1 MRSLLLVAAALV
13 PTSLFAAEPVVTRGI
28 PYAQPANER
37 QMLDVYAPKGAKN
50 APVVLWIHGGGWREG
65 DKKSAEPKAQA
76 MVDHGYVLVA
86 TNYRFVP
93 NVNLK
98 EMTGDIAKSI
108 RWIHDHIGEHGGDG
122 KAIFV
127 MGHSAGAHLAALV
140 CTDDR
145 YLKAEG
151 LSLGILKGCVPLDVS
166 MYDVP
171 KRFKEIPAKSKDVY
185 STAFGTSEEMHR
197 ELSPVAHI
205 AKDKQIPSFLILH
218 VADRNETKVQSHWLA
233 DKLKEAGVPA
243 RVIAAEGT
251 NHGTI
256 NTNLGRAG
264 DPPTEAMWEFM
275 TAALK
280 R

>member
-1 MRSLLLVAAALV
+1 MRFLPLAAMLLLAAPLH
-13 PTSLFAAEPVVTRGI
+13 AEPPVATRGI
-28 PYAQPANER
+28 PYAEPKAER
-37 QMLDVYAPKGAKN
+37 RMLDVYAPAKAKN
-50 APVVLWIHGGGWREG
+50 APVVLWIHGGGWTMG

-76 MVDHGYVLVA
+76 FVDKGYVLVA
-86 TNYRFVP
+86 ANYRFVP
-93 NVNLK
+93 HVNLK

-108 RWIHDHIGEHGGDG
+108 RWIHEHIAEHGGNG
-122 KAIFV
+122 NEIFV

-151 LSLGILKGCVPLDVS
+151 LSLGILKGCVPVDVS

-171 KRFKEIPAKSKDVY
+171 KRFKEIPPKSKDVY
-185 STAFGTSEEMHR
+185 AVAFGDSDEMHR

-205 AKDKQIPSFLILH
+205 AKGKHIPPFLILH
-218 VADRNETKVQSHWLA
+218 VADRPETKEQSHWLA
-233 DKLKEAGVPA
+233 DKLKEANVAA

-256 NTNLGRAG
+256 NTNLGKAG
-264 DPPTEAMWEFM
+264 DPPTEAMWEFQ
-275 TAALK
+275 
-280 R
+280 